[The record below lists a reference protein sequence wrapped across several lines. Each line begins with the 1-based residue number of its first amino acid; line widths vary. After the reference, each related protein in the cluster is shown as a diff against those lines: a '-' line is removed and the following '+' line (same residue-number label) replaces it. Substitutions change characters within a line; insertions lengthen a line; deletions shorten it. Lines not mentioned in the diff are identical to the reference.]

1 LTALQ
6 RYRWPGNVRELQN
19 VIERAV
25 LLGKESVIGVADLP
39 STIASVGSV
48 SLDASAGL
56 TLKQSMES
64 PERQIIRE
72 VLEANHWNRN
82 VTAQILGINRTTLY
96 KKMKRLGLE
105 DLALSMGR

>member
-1 LTALQ
+1 MTSLQ

-25 LLGKESVIGVADLP
+25 LLGKESVVGVADLP
-39 STIASVGSV
+39 ASMAAVGSI
-48 SLDASAGL
+48 SLQSTAGQS
-56 TLKQSMES
+56 LKQSLEN
-64 PERQIIRE
+64 PERQIIRD
-72 VLEANHWNRN
+72 VLEANNWNRN
-82 VTAQILGINRTTLY
+82 LTAETLGINRTTLY